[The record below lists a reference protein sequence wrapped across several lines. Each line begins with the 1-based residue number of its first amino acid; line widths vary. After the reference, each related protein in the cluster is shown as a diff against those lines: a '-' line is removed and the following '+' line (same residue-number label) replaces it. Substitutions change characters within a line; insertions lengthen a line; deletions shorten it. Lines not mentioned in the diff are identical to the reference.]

1 MIRFMARLGLQTASV
16 FALIA
21 LKVMRVLDPFGAYA
35 ALLAPGVQT
44 RGVFDAIYDNVD
56 KSLYAV
62 MKDRLKELPKIY
74 PDYFNIKTSDR
85 KFERVVSYV
94 PFGDTQ
100 TKGEGDPYVMDELRQ
115 GYTKD
120 FTHTE
125 NGLGFEVTQTALE
138 DDPENILSRAGD
150 WLAFSARYVEEG
162 RAANP
167 FNNGFTATTGE
178 LAPDGLSLFNASHVL
193 KGGGGTWKNRPST
206 DADLSAASLQ
216 QALIDWQ
223 TDQRDEAGHL
233 AMPVNDLILLVP
245 PALEF
250 LADRLLNS
258 VGLPGSSDN
267 DRNPIKSRRSW
278 TIIVNPRLTDTDAW
292 FVIAGDK
299 ARHALT
305 FYRRVPITLDPMA
318 IDPRTKNR
326 IFTVRHRFSIGAWA
340 AQGVYGSAGA

>member
-1 MIRFMARLGLQTASV
+1 MA
-16 FALIA
+16 
-21 LKVMRVLDPFGAYA
+21 
-35 ALLAPGVQT
+35 QT
-44 RGVFDAIYDNVD
+44 RGVFDALYDNVD

-62 MKDRLKELPKIY
+62 MKDRLKELARIY
-74 PDYFNIKTSDR
+74 PDYYNVKTSDR
-85 KFERVVSYV
+85 KFERIVSYV

-100 TKGEGDPYVMDELRQ
+100 TKGEGAPYVMDELRQ

-138 DDPENILSRAGD
+138 DDVENILNRAGD

-178 LAPDGLSLFNASHVL
+178 LTPDGLSFFHSAHLL
-193 KGGGGTWKNRPST
+193 KGGGTAKNRPST
-206 DADLSAASLQ
+206 DADLSAVSLT
-216 QALIDWQ
+216 QALIDLQ
-223 TDQRDEAGHL
+223 TDQKDEAGHL
-233 AMPVNDLILLVP
+233 AMPVTDLILLVP

-258 VGLPGSSDN
+258 IGLPGSADN

-278 TIIVNPRLTDTDAW
+278 TLVVNPRLTDNDAW
-292 FVIAGDK
+292 FVGTNDK
-299 ARHALT
+299 ARHGLT
-305 FYRRVPITLDPMA
+305 FYRRVPITLDPMT

-326 IFTVRHRFSIGAWA
+326 IFTVRHRFSVGAWA
-340 AQGVYGSAGA
+340 WQGWYGTAGA